1 MTKEQTTRFVN
12 WLKENRAE
20 RGITQQF
27 MAKCLNASQSMV
39 SKWEN
44 GERKPGYIPHALR
57 YFFDTWE
64 KNPLRKCNLDEIP
77 SKPTLATGKW
87 LTWWMDTEG
96 VTVAEL
102 ADFLG
107 VTSSTVRNWKKPET
121 KISIV
126 VEYAIRQAMKTLA
139 K

>member
-1 MTKEQTTRFVN
+1 MTKEQTAHFTS
-12 WLKENRAE
+12 WLKGKRAE
-20 RGITQQF
+20 HGIDQKR
-27 MAKCLNASQSMV
+27 MAKCLNVPQASISR
-39 SKWEN
+39 WEN
-44 GERKPGYIPHALR
+44 GKTNPGYIPHALR
-57 YFFDTWE
+57 YFFNTWE
-64 KNPLRKCNLDEIP
+64 RNPLRKCSLDDIP
-77 SKPTLATGKW
+77 AKPTLATGKW

-107 VTSSTVRNWKKPET
+107 VHSTTVRNWKKPET